1 MKKINITT
9 IALLVYLIVMSIIGW
24 PGNNS
29 GNNYTEYFL
38 MIGATLVIII
48 LLRYLQ
54 VKRLRMRDKWNKDED
69 TCQAIKTQPVFFT
82 EEQAE

>member
-24 PGNNS
+24 PGNNPE
-29 GNNYTEYFL
+29 NNYTEYFL
-38 MIGATLVIII
+38 IIGATLVVII

-54 VKRLRMRDKWNKDED
+54 VKRMRMRGKWDKED
-69 TCQAIKTQPVFFT
+69 KPAKP
-82 EEQAE
+82 

>member
-9 IALLVYLIVMSIIGW
+9 IALLVYLIVMSIISW
-24 PGNNS
+24 PGNNP

-38 MIGATLVIII
+38 IIGATLVFII

-54 VKRLRMRDKWNKDED
+54 VKRLRTRDKWNKDD
-69 TCQAIKTQPVFFT
+69 NPAKQ
-82 EEQAE
+82 

>member
-24 PGNNS
+24 PGNNP
-29 GNNYTEYFL
+29 GNSYTEYFL
-38 MIGATLVIII
+38 MISVTLVIIL

-54 VKRLRMRDKWNKDED
+54 AERLKIRDKWNKDD
-69 TCQAIKTQPVFFT
+69 NPAKQ
-82 EEQAE
+82 